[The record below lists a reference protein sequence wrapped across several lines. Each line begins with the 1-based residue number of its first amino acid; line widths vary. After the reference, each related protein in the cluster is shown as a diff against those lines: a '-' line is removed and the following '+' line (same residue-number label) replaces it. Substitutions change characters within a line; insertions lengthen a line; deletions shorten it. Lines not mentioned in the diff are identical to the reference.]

1 MNALKAA
8 VDAAIPLIKR
18 RLEMQAQAPFSE
30 DMLRRGGFV
39 RVGQRGKSR
48 HD

>member
-30 DMLRRGGFV
+30 DNFRYPSDV
-39 RVGQRGKSR
+39 NP
-48 HD
+48 